1 MVIDD
6 LNTLRMAISPKKADS
21 PLVIDANAVLP
32 LSIPFER
39 FKPIRGRQPKIFQ
52 PDSRVNRVE
61 LHKCPPL
68 NLARESFHKLALE
81 DSLVIGITE

>member
-6 LNTLRMAISPKKADS
+6 LNTLRMALSPEKANS
-21 PLVIDANAVLP
+21 PLVIDANAMLP

-39 FKPIRGRQPKIFQ
+39 FKPIRSRQSKIFQ
-52 PDSRVNRVE
+52 SDSRINRVE

-68 NLARESFHKLALE
+68 NLARESFHKLTLE
-81 DSLVIGITE
+81 DSLGIGITE